1 MGIEQKNSKLLKAF
15 AGAIL
20 LGSVV
25 MAGFWAGSVLDASNF
40 PRAIPHTMSSA
51 LHITSLNIAPSKGIQ
66 LQPVSLAGSE
76 VINMDEEVKPFI
88 PSAAYNILY
97 KTIREELRQGRPTY
111 ALKLLSADP
120 MAQRIKNSEYDRLR
134 GAIAQSYLVEGLTE
148 KAMEVAKASSK
159 RSKHEAPSAAWV
171 GGIAAWKMG
180 NYSEAADFF
189 ATAADSSRST
199 SWLKS
204 ASAFWASRAF
214 NKIGNPA
221 EAEDYLEIAARH
233 PRTFYGLIAL
243 RSLDREFSF
252 NWDRPELTAKA
263 EKSLKAS
270 ASVQEALRLS
280 KKGEM
285 SAAMTK
291 LGSSGWLDRGVKQ
304 RQVLAYI
311 LEQDTP
317 ALAMHLGRITKTP
330 EGQFYDTA
338 LYPEAPWDP
347 EQGYMVDRALVNA
360 LIRQESRFNPKAANA
375 SGATGLMQL
384 MPSTASY
391 MAKGIDVSLMTHP
404 QTNISVGQKYIRHL
418 LMDRSVNNDLFHMA
432 IAYNAGP
439 GNLSK
444 WKKKFADIDDPLL
457 FIESIPSSE
466 TRAFVERVMVN
477 YWIYRIRMGKDNPS
491 LDAVAAG
498 ERVEYI
504 DARRDDQSI
513 QIAFE
518 TN

>member
-1 MGIEQKNSKLLKAF
+1 M
-15 AGAIL
+15 
-20 LGSVV
+20 
-25 MAGFWAGSVLDASNF
+25 DALTF
-40 PRAIPHTMSSA
+40 PRAFPQSLSSA
-51 LHITSLNIAPSKGIQ
+51 MTISSLDIAPAKGIQ
-66 LQPVSLAGSE
+66 LQPVSLSLNE
-76 VINMDEEVKPFI
+76 VINIEEDSKPFV
-88 PSAAYNILY
+88 PSAAYNIIY

-120 MAQRIKNSEYDRLR
+120 MAKKIKNAEYDRLR
-134 GAIAQSYLVEGLTE
+134 GAIAQSYLTEGHTE
-148 KAMEVAKASSK
+148 KAMEVAKMSSQ

-171 GGIAAWKMG
+171 GGIAAWKMN
-180 NYSEAADFF
+180 NYAEAADFF
-189 ATAADSSRST
+189 STAADSSRST

-204 ASAFWASRAF
+204 ASAFWASRSY
-214 NKIGNPA
+214 NKIGDTA
-221 EAEDYLEIAARH
+221 KATDYLEVAARY

-243 RSLDREFSF
+243 RSLDRDYNF
-252 NWDRPELTAKA
+252 NWDKPEISSRSK
-263 EKSLKAS
+263 KSLEAS
-270 ASVQEALRLS
+270 QAVQEAVRLS
-280 KKGEM
+280 KKGEISSAM
-285 SAAMTK
+285 SK
-291 LGSSGWLDRGVKQ
+291 LGSSGWLDRGIKQ
-304 RQVLAYI
+304 RQLLAYM
-311 LEQDTP
+311 LERDAP
-317 ALAMHLGRITKTP
+317 ALVMHLGRLTKS
-330 EGQFYDTA
+330 EHGQFYDAA
-338 LYPEAPWDP
+338 LYPEAPWNP

-404 QTNISVGQKYIRHL
+404 QTNISVGQKYVRHL

-439 GNLSK
+439 GNLAK
-444 WKKKFADIDDPLL
+444 WKKKFSEIDDPLL

-504 DARRDDQSI
+504 DAKRDDHSI
-513 QIAFE
+513 QVALE